1 MSPRAQV
8 GGVVPLYCRDMR
20 NKCALALAALLLLT
34 GCGTESSGSDEGPAP
49 LPDDTYQRV
58 LSQGV
63 NPDLVHTIELSGFQ
77 LAEQSVGVRGD
88 SDYAAVYVPT
98 EEPFTTQVHLDVR
111 GGSYDEAR
119 CEGDPLS
126 GASGSEAATVEV
138 CEPDARGWY
147 RSGGGWHEYVV
158 RHDGYSLTVGAPSA
172 AVDRE
177 SLTEAA
183 VEARRQ
189 DGTSE
194 SPMAPSSPAT
204 PVSRG
209 DLPTTGDGAPV
220 DPYGESPPGG

>member
-8 GGVVPLYCRDMR
+8 GGVLPLYRRDMR
-20 NKCALALAALLLLT
+20 IKSVLAVAALLLLA
-34 GCGTESSGSDEGPAP
+34 GCGDESGGADKGPEP

-63 NPDLVHTIELSGFQ
+63 DPDLVHTIELSGFQ

-88 SDYAAVYVPT
+88 SDYAAVYVPE

-119 CEGDPLS
+119 CAADPLS
-126 GASGSEAATVEV
+126 GASGSEPAAVEV
-138 CEPDARGWY
+138 CEPDAGGWY
-147 RSGGGWHEYVV
+147 RAGGGWHEYVV
-158 RHDGYSLTVGAPSA
+158 RHDGYHLTVGAPSA
-172 AVDRE
+172 AVDRA

-189 DGTSE
+189 DGK
-194 SPMAPSSPAT
+194 APSPAPPPSPVT
-204 PVSRG
+204 RG

-220 DPYGESPPGG
+220 DPYGQSPPGG